1 MIKLNDRCIFVI
13 IVGKIPKNQVSQ
25 EQVQSFMDQE
35 RNKRRELLQKFLNAC
50 SSSKVHKPPMYHFK
64 GTCLCFWV
72 NLFNLNNNKKKLM
85 IKQVKVD
92 TILIESEMV
101 SKAILDLIPIVNIRK
116 LVLGTTKSSLRYNH
130 KCVKGKSN

>member
-25 EQVQSFMDQE
+25 EQVQSYMDQE

>member
-50 SSSKVHKPPMYHFK
+50 SSSKVHKPPMYNFK
-64 GTCLCFWV
+64 GTCLCFRV